1 MKTGEQSDLIIARL
15 GKTDMADHQKE
26 KDEKQAHSG
35 KVADARLPRFPVPE
49 IIGVFLAFL
58 CSMTMLIRVFS
69 IIAMLL
75 ASATTNAQV
84 PATVAPE
91 LPAINQ
97 RIVDHVLAQEGKKVG
112 RGECWDLAADALNTA
127 GAKWDG
133 MYKYG
138 EVVDWRKNEVLPG
151 DIVQMADVQVEHKE
165 GNMSRR
171 EFYGKHTAVVIAVH
185 GRGDIS
191 LAHQNVDPVGKKVG
205 FSELNLEDVRT
216 GKLVFYRPQE

>member
-1 MKTGEQSDLIIARL
+1 MILQN
-15 GKTDMADHQKE
+15 
-26 KDEKQAHSG
+26 
-35 KVADARLPRFPVPE
+35 
-49 IIGVFLAFL
+49 
-58 CSMTMLIRVFS
+58 RVLS
-69 IIAMLL
+69 IFVMLL
-75 ASATTNAQV
+75 ANAATYAQD
-84 PATVAPE
+84 PLAGSSE

-97 RIVDHVLAQEGKKVG
+97 RIIDHVLAQEGKKVG

-138 EVVDWRKNEVLPG
+138 EVVDWKKNEVLPG

-171 EFYGKHTAVVIAVH
+171 EFYGKHTAVVIAVR
-185 GRGDIS
+185 GRGDFS

-205 FSELNLEDVRT
+205 FSELNMNDVRS